1 MNCCRGIGSRQ
12 KLSRSEACAA
22 ARRLRVSVRVSHICS
37 VRTGERYWVP
47 SRIGGSSVRARY
59 FEHKARRAWWAT
71 HLEAWR
77 RSGVTRSAARTCAKR
92 AGRRYPNLIEHA
104 RQPRRKAGG
113 MTCAKPK
120 GRKTRDPHD
129 CRLQGVAQE
138 ADRSGRSILTGA
150 LSSSDRHSSC
160 YAHATHIAVPERRAL
175 LRDEGRDQIHL
186 KRGSDRAW
194 RSG

>member
-1 MNCCRGIGSRQ
+1 M
-12 KLSRSEACAA
+12 ACAA
-22 ARRLRVSVRVSHICS
+22 PPDALRSVGRLSVVSVRV
-37 VRTGERYWVP
+37 TGERYWVP

-138 ADRSGRSILTGA
+138 ADRSGRSILIGA